1 MFSKPEDGG
10 KNKKKKNKKN
20 GESISTSTTK
30 GKTRHL
36 KKSYP
41 PCKHCNTK
49 GHPPYKCWSRPD
61 AKCSKCNQLGH
72 EAIIC
77 NNNSQ
82 QQEEA
87 KIVEGEEED
96 QLFVTTCFSSRSS
109 VSVG

>member
-1 MFSKPEDGG
+1 MREKGNTEGALFAQPQDGG

-41 PCKHCNTK
+41 PCKRCNKK
-49 GHPPYKCWSRPD
+49 GNPPYKCQRRPD

-72 EAIIC
+72 EAVIC
-77 NNNSQ
+77 KNNSQ
-82 QQEEA
+82 QQEAEA

-96 QLFVTTCFSSRSS
+96 
-109 VSVG
+109 